1 MAALMLNVATF
12 FLILAK
18 AKLLTHLCLCGIPMH
33 ALMPGEVEL
42 NVYKVPHTSTLR
54 SSATQGIQYVIA

>member
-1 MAALMLNVATF
+1 
-12 FLILAK
+12 
-18 AKLLTHLCLCGIPMH
+18 MH
-33 ALMPGEVEL
+33 APMPGEVEL